1 MFNDTNKFIKL
12 LNPTDFSFYSDVH
25 SEKIYIVYFV
35 AKIFIGFG
43 IYQLIQA
50 FRKYRQM
57 STQSEQILENQLVE
71 QLNGLGFERLSI
83 PNEAAIF
90 DL

>member
-1 MFNDTNKFIKL
+1 
-12 LNPTDFSFYSDVH
+12 
-25 SEKIYIVYFV
+25 
-35 AKIFIGFG
+35 
-43 IYQLIQA
+43 
-50 FRKYRQM
+50 M
-57 STQSEQILENQLVE
+57 STQSEQILENKLVE